1 MPEAGSLWP
10 IVVLVAP
17 VTSEDVSDS
26 EDEKA
31 EIAAPISMGSP
42 NNVPVPCSCNTETGS
57 TLLHVDIRSVSRIT
71 SFCAGPFGA
80 VSDELRPS

>member
-31 EIAAPISMGSP
+31 EIAAPHFDG
-42 NNVPVPCSCNTETGS
+42 V
-57 TLLHVDIRSVSRIT
+57 
-71 SFCAGPFGA
+71 A
-80 VSDELRPS
+80 